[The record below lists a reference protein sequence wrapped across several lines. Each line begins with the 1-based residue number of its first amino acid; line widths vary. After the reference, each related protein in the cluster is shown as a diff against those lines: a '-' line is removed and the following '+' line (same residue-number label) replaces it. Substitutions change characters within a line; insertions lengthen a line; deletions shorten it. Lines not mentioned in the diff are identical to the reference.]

1 MAAWKNWKHLIY
13 HWFCLIKNLYTAQ
26 ILSKLTGK
34 LISANFIIG
43 NIVQLKKKKRLFW
56 AKQIN
61 IRSYNDTVEEML
73 YWRFSICTL
82 KIKVPENTEFHLYIF
97 TQIQV
102 ITDYLL
108 FIRTRV
114 SHFIAVLNVF
124 VKIVFNVFKI
134 TSAFNIKLSVFWV
147 RRKYNIQAD
156 TPSKKYG

>member
-1 MAAWKNWKHLIY
+1 M
-13 HWFCLIKNLYTAQ
+13 
-26 ILSKLTGK
+26 ILSYQKFIYCTNIIKINGK
-34 LISANFIIG
+34 TYFSKFYNRKHCT
-43 NIVQLKKKKRLFW
+43 VEKKKRLFW

-102 ITDYLL
+102 ITNYVL